1 MVEGDGMTVLESDVP
16 KRVLHCDECHDPPQA
31 VYQLLQCEK
40 DKLRPRG
47 ASRVLLLFFEYS
59 TGDGS
64 QEEEHRA
71 WKDSDVGGPS
81 LPQVGGG
88 AQSSCRRGAGAGGG
102 VQRDGATSSAKRRT
116 RATQTSP
123 QCRRGIFSEGK
134 GGEARLRCS
143 GSECHGGKCRPCAD
157 LATTAVYVQSSYLD
171 TLFGHI
177 KLKEAWPYKKY
188 SCTSS
193 IPVGEGDPAAACE
206 LESCWF
212 RPCPFKG
219 SPADL
224 VRHLTGRHALAA
236 HKFTYGQ
243 DYIYDSDEMDSS
255 LVYADEMGSWTGCEE
270 LLVGEDG
277 GVFHLMADLT
287 ADFEQFPFPF
297 VALLCVRNS
306 AAAAAGPVYSY
317 SVAAVDAPPAERRKL
332 KPEIKEVVVGPDW
345 KMKRDCF
352 SLFPAMLREGKSV
365 LVRIC
370 ISKAESSS
378 ASC

>member
-1 MVEGDGMTVLESDVP
+1 MGRKRKSTEHGKTPTSEG
-16 KRVLHCDECHDPPQA
+16 
-31 VYQLLQCEK
+31 
-40 DKLRPRG
+40 RPCRKSV
-47 ASRVLLLFFEYS
+47 AAPSPVAAEAPEPAAAFNAMEPHHQR
-59 TGDGS
+59 
-64 QEEEHRA
+64 R
-71 WKDSDVGGPS
+71 GGPGPLKQARS
-81 LPQVGGG
+81 
-88 AQSSCRRGAGAGGG
+88 AGA
-102 VQRDGATSSAKRRT
+102 VSLAK
-116 RATQTSP
+116 
-123 QCRRGIFSEGK
+123 EK
-134 GGEARLRCS
+134 
-143 GSECHGGKCRPCAD
+143 
-157 LATTAVYVQSSYLD
+157 SSYLD

-255 LVYADEMGSWTGCEE
+255 LVYADEMGSWTRCEE

-306 AAAAAGPVYSY
+306 AAAAAAAGPVYSY

>member
-1 MVEGDGMTVLESDVP
+1 MGRKWKSTAHGKTPTSEGRPCRKSVAAPSPVAAEAPEPAAAFNAMEPHHQRKGGPGPLKQARSAGAVSLAKEKVVKLDFDVSM
-16 KRVLHCDECHDPPQA
+16 RVLNCDMCHG
-31 VYQLLQCEK
+31 LLKAPIFQCSL
-40 DKLRPRG
+40 LRHVACR
-47 ASRVLLLFFEYS
+47 
-59 TGDGS
+59 
-64 QEEEHRA
+64 
-71 WKDSDVGGPS
+71 
-81 LPQVGGG
+81 
-88 AQSSCRRGAGAGGG
+88 SC
-102 VQRDGATSSAKRRT
+102 
-116 RATQTSP
+116 
-123 QCRRGIFSEGK
+123 
-134 GGEARLRCS
+134 
-143 GSECHGGKCRPCAD
+143 SECHGGKCRPCAD

-188 SCTSS
+188 GCTSS
-193 IPVGEGDPAAACE
+193 IPVGEGDPAAAWE

-306 AAAAAGPVYSY
+306 AAAAAAAGPVYSY

-352 SLFPAMLREGKSV
+352 RLFPAMLREGKSV

-378 ASC
+378 GSC